1 MSKIVAR
8 IVLTGGPCAGKTS
21 ALKEIDKHFSKLGYK
36 VIIVPEAAS
45 MLINGGI
52 KCFGENSLSLYE
64 FQNNILKLQM
74 QNERLYEQ
82 VARSYSN
89 DTKCIMIYDRGLMD
103 NNAYIDTKS
112 FDRILLENNMSKLD
126 LIDHYDMVLH
136 LVTAA
141 DGAEEFYTLENNGA
155 RTETIEE
162 ARALDKR
169 TMDAWRNNSNL
180 YIIDND
186 SDFKTKIN
194 NVILRVDELIN
205 NPYRIKRRNRYLVD
219 ITSINSNFFSQC
231 IPIKIEQ
238 SYLESNNEDYEK
250 RLRKRILG
258 NYSTYSLTI
267 QKQNIDSSNI
277 YSDRRISSDYY
288 YDLLTEEKSFIEKTR
303 YSFISNK
310 QKYNLD
316 IFDDETCI
324 LESTND
330 NLYLDNDIKI
340 LDDITNNL
348 GYTNYS
354 MSRKRDKV
362 LTKNI

>member
-21 ALKEIDKHFSKLGYK
+21 ALKGIDEYFSKLGYK
-36 VIIVPEAAS
+36 VTIVPEAAS

-52 KCFGENSLSLYE
+52 KCFGDNCLELYE
-64 FQNNILKLQM
+64 FQNNILKLQL
-74 QNERLYEQ
+74 QNERLFEKI
-82 VARSYSN
+82 ARSYSN

-169 TMDAWRNNSNL
+169 TMDAWKNNSNL
-180 YIIDND
+180 YIIDNNT
-186 SDFKTKIN
+186 DFKTKID
-194 NVILRVDELIN
+194 NVILLIDKLVN
-205 NPYRIKRRNRYLVD
+205 NPYRIKNRKRYLVD
-219 ITSINSNFFSQC
+219 ITSINSNFFNKC
-231 IPIKIEQ
+231 LPIRIEQ
-238 SYLESNNEDYEK
+238 SYLESNNDYEK

-258 NYSTYSLTI
+258 NYSTYFLTI
-267 QKQNIDSSNI
+267 QKQNTSSSDI
-277 YSDRRISSDYY
+277 YSDKRISSSLY
-288 YDLLTEEKSFIEKTR
+288 YDLLKDETSSISKTR
-303 YSFISNK
+303 YSFIINNT
-310 QKYNLD
+310 KYNID
-316 IFDDETCI
+316 IFDDDLCI
-324 LESTND
+324 LETTSNE
-330 NLYLDNDIKI
+330 LYLDNYFKI
-340 LDDITNNL
+340 IDEISNNSK
-348 GYTNYS
+348 YSNYS
-354 MSRKRDKV
+354 LSLNKV
-362 LTKNI
+362 LTKRI